1 MFEERRIVME
11 NQVTIQKEA
20 ILEAYK
26 QASEEKK
33 KVLENLFG
41 KDMFLPK
48 DITERIK
55 TKRKQFLY

>member
-1 MFEERRIVME
+1 ME

>member
-1 MFEERRIVME
+1 MGNHI
-11 NQVTIQKEA
+11 TIDKA
-20 ILEAYK
+20 SVLEAYK